1 MPQQASFSPDIIEI
15 QPCTE
20 EGLVT
25 LEAKLGGKDER
36 EMLDPV
42 LLCRY
47 LNAAPAF
54 ENPRCSPEMGYG
66 MLERDG
72 RKIHAFKTGKVI
84 VRRVEGREQALG
96 HLHLVSRTI
105 WPALRVNGGDALVVC
120 LGSEKG
126 CERFPAPPADGGDWA
141 TSIGLS
147 AATQRARGLQEWNSA
162 EEGLTLLRA
171 IAAAFPRTGAGKGM
185 NAQLRKAEAQIIRFL
200 CEVKDA
206 RAAAVGIPI
215 LAASLFLDRT
225 ALACERLPQ
234 EGKQAMWDLTV
245 AALEAFVSGRSEE
258 AGGLRERLRSEGG
271 KWDADLSAPLSLV
284 DLLAVRLP

>member
-25 LEAKLGGKDER
+25 LEAKLGGKEER
-36 EMLDPV
+36 EMLDPI

-66 MLERDG
+66 MLEKDG

-120 LGSEKG
+120 LGSENG
-126 CERFPAPPADGGDWA
+126 CARFPAPPAEGGELA
-141 TSIGLS
+141 LSIGMG
-147 AATQRARGLQEWNSA
+147 AALARARGLVEWNSA

-171 IAAAFPRTGAGKGM
+171 IAADYPPSGAGKGM
-185 NAQLRKAEAQIIRFL
+185 NAQLRKAEGQIIRFL

-215 LAASLFLDRT
+215 LAASLFLDR
-225 ALACERLPQ
+225 AAIACERLPP
-234 EGKQAMWDLTV
+234 EGKQAIWNLTV
-245 AALEAFVSGRSEE
+245 DAFEAVVSGRPEKVE
-258 AGGLRERLRSEGG
+258 MLRDGLRSECG
-271 KWDADLSAPLSLV
+271 KWGADISAPLSMV